1 MPDPSGP
8 FWSEVF
14 ERSIQDVRGNLM
26 DDEWKGSEEKNN
38 NI

>member
-8 FWSEVF
+8 FESF

-26 DDEWKGSEEKNN
+26 DDEWKRMKKND